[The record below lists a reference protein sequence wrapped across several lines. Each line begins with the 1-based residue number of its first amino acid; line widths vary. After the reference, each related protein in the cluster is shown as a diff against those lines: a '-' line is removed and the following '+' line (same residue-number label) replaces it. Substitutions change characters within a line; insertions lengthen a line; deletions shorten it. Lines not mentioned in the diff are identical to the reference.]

1 MMEEST
7 HSRTVAEKVE
17 TVEIA
22 VAQLLRIGV
31 VIASV
36 LITLG
41 LGGMLV
47 GISPSS
53 ATRLITIGLIV
64 LVLTPIMRVVA
75 AVVVYLREGD
85 YVYAFISLFVLLML
99 ATGLLIGKLD

>member
-85 YVYAFISLFVLLML
+85 YVYALISIFVLLML

>member
-1 MMEEST
+1 MMEHA
-7 HSRTVAEKVE
+7 HSLAVAEKVE

-31 VIASV
+31 VIAAV

-41 LGGMLV
+41 LGGLLI
-47 GISPSS
+47 GISQSVG
-53 ATRLITIGLIV
+53 TQLTTIGLIV

-75 AVVVYLREGD
+75 AFVVYLRQRD
-85 YVYAFISLFVLLML
+85 YVYASISLFVLMML

>member
-1 MMEEST
+1 MMEESA

-22 VAQLLRIGV
+22 VARLLRIGV

-41 LGGMLV
+41 LGSILV

-53 ATRLITIGLIV
+53 ATRLTTIGLIV
-64 LVLTPIMRVVA
+64 LVLTPVMRVVA
-75 AVVVYLREGD
+75 ALVVYLRERD
-85 YVYAFISLFVLLML
+85 YVYALISLFVLLML
-99 ATGLLIGKLD
+99 TMGLLIGKLD